1 VNRTG
6 ELIATAL
13 RDIEAEAGPSRPLAD
28 VAWRAGRRRR
38 VTVIGSAA
46 ATVAAAIA
54 IAVVVLVPGHA
65 AENPGGTGTGLAPA
79 GGAKQNPAVVQ
90 LRSPL
95 ELRQITATSN
105 KPCPPHSTGATR
117 IGMRGTMQCFT
128 LGRHEMTITAVRS
141 ASVQYSST
149 DADYRVVLTL
159 YPTGA
164 ARYGTLTAY
173 LYKTQYKP
181 LDPGAALA
189 SLAFI
194 VNGRVVQTVVIDGV
208 IKTGDV
214 AIPLNSRASAETV
227 LAELLHH

>member
-105 KPCPPHSTGATR
+105 KPCPPHSSGGTKIGTR
-117 IGMRGTMQCFT
+117 EPTQCLS
-128 LGRHEMTITAVRS
+128 LGRHGMTITTVRS
-141 ASVQYSST
+141 AAVRFSDT
-149 DADYRVVLTL
+149 DDEYELVLRLNPVGT
-159 YPTGA
+159 
-164 ARYGTLTAY
+164 ARLGTLTAY
-173 LYKTQYKP
+173 LYKTDAKAEA
-181 LDPGAALA
+181 LHPGAD
-189 SLAFI
+189 LAFI
-194 VNGRVVQTVVIDGV
+194 ANGRVVQAVVIDGV
-208 IKTGDV
+208 IKNGSLD
-214 AIPLNSRASAETV
+214 IPFPSRAVAESV